1 MSQHKGLRRSILV
14 VGGLVVAALGGWTVA
29 QAASG
34 PASVPSAYVAIDP
47 VRILD
52 QRDSEAENASPLL
65 VGDPLDLVVT
75 SEIVPAE
82 ATAVALNVTVIEATE
97 DGFVTV
103 RAADAPGRPST
114 STVNFEAGV
123 TVANTATV
131 ALSQT
136 GAVRFVYDAYGEA
149 TGELILV
156 VDVLGYYVPMPAG
169 PPGPAGPGGVEGIPG
184 PMGPAGPAGATGPQG
199 PVGPAGPAGG
209 GGGAAITVQ
218 SVCGPAQNEPCKV
231 GMSGPAGGFIFFIDY
246 QDQFTGFDYLEAAP
260 ADAAGGTNVAWCS
273 DTTTLLGLDGWSD
286 GALGHG
292 ATNSAIADVTC
303 TSGAIQEAVDYT
315 TTVGPTT
322 YTDWYLPTDAEM
334 ALLQRNLRQAG
345 VGGLARND
353 QYWTSSETAAS
364 QGLIVQG
371 ATGAFTFISKSTLF
385 HVRPVR
391 SF

>member
-1 MSQHKGLRRSILV
+1 MSSHPGFRRSFIVLV
-14 VGGLVVAALGGWTVA
+14 GLVVAALGGWTAA
-29 QAASG
+29 QATQG
-34 PASVPSAYVAIDP
+34 RASVPSAYVAIDP

-52 QRDSEAENASPLL
+52 QRGSDTDGGSSLL
-65 VGDPLDLVVT
+65 VDEPLDLVV
-75 SEIVPAE
+75 IGDVVPDDV
-82 ATAVALNVTVIEATE
+82 TAVALNVTVIEPTR
-97 DGFVTV
+97 DGFLTV
-103 RAADAPGRPST
+103 RASDARGRPST
-114 STVNFEAGV
+114 STVNFDAGA

-131 ALSQT
+131 AVSET
-136 GAVRFVYDAYGEA
+136 GAVRFVYDAYGES

-156 VDVLGYYVPMPAG
+156 VDVLGYYVPIPAG
-169 PPGPAGPGGVEGIPG
+169 PPGPAGPAGVEGIPG

-209 GGGAAITVQ
+209 GGGAAITMQ
-218 SVCGPAQNEPCKV
+218 SVCGPARNEPCKV

-246 QDQFTGFDYLEAAP
+246 QDQFAGFDYLEAAP

-286 GALGHG
+286 GALGNG

-315 TTVGPTT
+315 TTVGLIT

-345 VGGLARND
+345 VGGLAVND
-353 QYWTSSETAAS
+353 QYWTSTETAGS

-371 ATGAFTFISKSTLF
+371 VTGAFTFISKSSLY